1 MAGAVGGGRGG
12 GLWRRQDG
20 GLMEHDRSHLEVLGC
35 GYGEQARARLAP
47 ARARALELPP
57 QLEQLLERRRLLVLR
72 GEHLLQRRHL
82 AGHTQGA
89 RRLLLAGYLEILT

>member
-20 GLMEHDRSHLEVLGC
+20 GLMEHRSHLDVLGC
-35 GYGEQARARLAP
+35 RYGEQARARLAP
-47 ARARALELPP
+47 ARARALELSP

-82 AGHTQGA
+82 AGHTQRA
-89 RRLLLAGYLEILT
+89 R

>member
-1 MAGAVGGGRGG
+1 M
-12 GLWRRQDG
+12 L
-20 GLMEHDRSHLEVLGC
+20 
-35 GYGEQARARLAP
+35 P
-47 ARARALELPP
+47 ART

-89 RRLLLAGYLEILT
+89 RRLWGGGSLEHTT